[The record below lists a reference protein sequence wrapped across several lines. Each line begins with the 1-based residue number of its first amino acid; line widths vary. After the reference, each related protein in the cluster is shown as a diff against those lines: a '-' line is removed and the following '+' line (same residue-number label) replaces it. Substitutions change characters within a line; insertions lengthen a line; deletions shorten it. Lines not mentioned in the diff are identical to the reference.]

1 MKNIFVVLLLLGITL
16 TTNAQDTVKK
26 TPTRRYTIDQSSV
39 VKDSTGKVLSFTQ
52 WSALTRTREYVLV
65 PEDFNHMD
73 NKFILVKQGGG
84 ALTRY
89 LNRRINGSAVDK
101 PVNNNPV
108 ADSPPPPPADP
119 YEKMSNWP
127 KPIESDYFKTGE
139 QIKLFSTHDING
151 NKLSLKEL
159 RGKVVVLN
167 FWFIGCPACMQ
178 EIPELNEVSAKYKDN
193 PNVVFIAVALDFK
206 SDIKKFLATTPFNYQ
221 VVNEGG
227 IYAKEY
233 GIALYP
239 TNLIL
244 DKEGKVALHWVGY
257 APSAPYW
264 MKKTIDE
271 NLK

>member
-1 MKNIFVVLLLLGITL
+1 MKNIFMVLLLLCIAL
-16 TTNAQDTVKK
+16 TTNAQDTVKRA
-26 TPTRRYTIDQSSV
+26 PIRRYTIDQNSV

-52 WSALTRTREYVLV
+52 WSALTRTRAYILV

-73 NKFILVKQGGG
+73 NKFILVKQGSG
-84 ALTRY
+84 ALFRH
-89 LNRRINGSAVDK
+89 LNRGISNAPTDKSVDND
-101 PVNNNPV
+101 P
-108 ADSPPPPPADP
+108 AAPPPPPADP
-119 YEKMSNWP
+119 YEKMSNWS
-127 KPIESDYFKTGE
+127 KPFESEYFKTGE
-139 QIKLFSTHDING
+139 PIKLFSTHDING

-206 SDIKKFLATTPFNYQ
+206 SDLKKFLATTPFNYQ